1 MEMRQTDLV
10 DFFGQAFR
18 YASIAQEERNRFVRQ
33 EGKTAAV
40 LLAVVRR
47 EGQWQIVLTRRAD
60 TLRHH
65 TGQIA
70 FAGGRSDEGDKDFIV
85 TALRETEEE
94 TGIAPHFWQVF
105 PPLPPYYT
113 PSGYEVHPVLALC
126 PENPP
131 TCVNSGEVAE
141 IFYLP
146 LDFALDMDNYGSRS
160 FIYEGNMIATPVLPY
175 LHYDIW
181 GLTALILYGLAER
194 YQYYCAG
201 RKGVK

>member
-10 DFFGQAFR
+10 DFFGQASR

-47 EGQWQIVLTRRAD
+47 EGQWQILLTRRAD

-85 TALRETEEE
+85 TALRETEDGDC
-94 TGIAPHFWQVF
+94 TAF
-105 PPLPPYYT
+105 
-113 PSGYEVHPVLALC
+113 LAGFS
-126 PENPP
+126 
-131 TCVNSGEVAE
+131 TVA
-141 IFYLP
+141 
-146 LDFALDMDNYGSRS
+146 AL
-160 FIYEGNMIATPVLPY
+160 
-175 LHYDIW
+175 LHAVR
-181 GLTALILYGLAER
+181 L
-194 YQYYCAG
+194 
-201 RKGVK
+201 

>member
-47 EGQWQIVLTRRAD
+47 EGQWQILLTRRAD

-70 FAGGRSDEGDKDFIV
+70 FAGGRLIEIGRASC
-85 TALRETEEE
+85 RER
-94 TGIAPHFWQVF
+94 V
-105 PPLPPYYT
+105 
-113 PSGYEVHPVLALC
+113 
-126 PENPP
+126 
-131 TCVNSGEVAE
+131 
-141 IFYLP
+141 
-146 LDFALDMDNYGSRS
+146 
-160 FIYEGNMIATPVLPY
+160 
-175 LHYDIW
+175 
-181 GLTALILYGLAER
+181 
-194 YQYYCAG
+194 
-201 RKGVK
+201 